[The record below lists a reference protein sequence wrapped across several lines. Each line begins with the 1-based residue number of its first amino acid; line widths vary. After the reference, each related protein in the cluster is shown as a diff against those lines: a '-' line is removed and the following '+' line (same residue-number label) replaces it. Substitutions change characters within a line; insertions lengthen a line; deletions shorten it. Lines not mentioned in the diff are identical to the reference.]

1 MQLVEA
7 VAGGRE
13 EVLRDTIEVLQPFR
27 KDGKPIMAETDL
39 TKDLNLDSLAVMDLM
54 MALEEKF
61 DCSIPLNVVPELR
74 TVADLA
80 EKIHGIKGEI

>member
-1 MQLVEA
+1 MELVER
-7 VAGGRE
+7 VHGRDG
-13 EVLRDTIEVLQPFR
+13 VLHDTIEVLRPFR
-27 KDGKPIMAETDL
+27 KDGKAITAETDL

-61 DCSIPLNVVPELR
+61 DVSIPLNVVPELR

-80 EKIHGIKGEI
+80 DKIYAIKGES